1 MKNKKL
7 FSIVAVSLLATSAF
21 ATNGDELIGVGA
33 KTRSMGGAGIA
44 FSHGAEST
52 LVNPASITKNKDTQ
66 IAFGGTIFMPKVKSK
81 INPNTAG
88 KFYKSKSD
96 LSIIPLV
103 AISSEIYP
111 NLYAGVGMYGTAGMG
126 VDYRKQN
133 SLFNMETTLQLMQ
146 FATPIAYKYGN
157 LSVGISPILQYGS
170 LDINYKMYPPM
181 TPTPTTIGYGQKQ
194 DFGFGVSIGAI
205 YDFSSGFSVG
215 AVYKSKIKMKYSG
228 VLSTATQPYA
238 NPPISAFPAP
248 MRDYLD
254 QPASYGI
261 GVAYTFGPHTIA
273 ADYKKIKWSKARG
286 YKDFGWKDQDVFAI
300 GYQYK
305 PVGAKYSLR
314 LGFNHASNPIKLNPG
329 TSKAGAALNDFNLLG
344 FPATSENHY
353 TFGATYNFNKNFS
366 MDFTL
371 VYSPKKTTKASL
383 QALGMGSITNTHSE
397 LSTTV
402 QFNYKF

>member
-1 MKNKKL
+1 MKNGKIVSFLTSIL
-7 FSIVAVSLLATSAF
+7 FATTAF

-52 LVNPASITKNKDTQ
+52 LVNPASITKNKKTQ
-66 IAFGGTIFMPKVKSK
+66 IAFGGTIFMPTVKSK
-81 INPNTAG
+81 IDPNTAG
-88 KFYKSKSD
+88 KLYKSKAD

-111 NLYAGVGMYGTAGMG
+111 NVYAGVGMYGTAGMG

-157 LSVGISPILQYGS
+157 LSIGFSPIIQYGS
-170 LDINYKMYPPM
+170 LDINYVFNGKRV
-181 TPTPTTIGYGQKQ
+181 GYGQKQ

-215 AVYKSKIKMKYSG
+215 AVYKSKIIMKYPK
-228 VLSTATQPYA
+228 VLTTAA
-238 NPPISAFPAP
+238 NPFGVKVGNTLA
-248 MRDYLD
+248 
-254 QPASYGI
+254 QPATYGI
-261 GVAYTFGPHTIA
+261 GIAYTFGSHSIA
-273 ADYKKIKWSKARG
+273 LDYKKIKWSDADG
-286 YKDFGWKDQDVFAI
+286 YKDFNWKDQNVIAI

-314 LGFNHASNPIKLNPG
+314 FGFNHATSPIKNSTNP
-329 TSKAGAALNDFNLLG
+329 AINVFNLLG
-344 FPATSENHY
+344 FPATSKNHY
-353 TFGATYNFNKNFS
+353 SVGATYNFNNNFS
-366 MDFTL
+366 MDLTV
-371 VYSPKKTTKASL
+371 VYSPKARASASNL
-383 QALGMGSITNTHSE
+383 APLGMSKIYTEHSE
-397 LSTTV
+397 LSTTI